1 MYMSS
6 SNVVI
11 KGNLVYLNVSG
22 SWYVYDKAQSPIG
35 SGAMGTVYHG
45 SMVGTNIPV
54 AIKKVKDEYAND
66 KSIRER
72 ARQEASLMFR
82 HRNLVEMLGLCES
95 NSGTG
100 PIYIVSKYVRGE
112 NLDKFVK
119 DKLFMLP
126 REKRT
131 KTICYMILPIFD
143 ALNYLHSNKI
153 LHMDIKPSNIMV
165 ENGCNIR
172 LMDLGIANID
182 RYTFATNSIM
192 GTPKYAAPEQFGE
205 RGSKQSLDYR
215 TDMYELSVSIYELL
229 CGENPFLCNSF
240 DDLIDRHKTLVLPY
254 NERIPK
260 MIIDVLRKAAHPLK
274 SERYN
279 NINEFRNA
287 FKNAIINI
295 KPESQKTK
303 YSNQI
308 FYILLI
314 TFCSII
320 FFALILAIIHIL

>member
-1 MYMSS
+1 MSS
-6 SNVVI
+6 SDVII

-22 SWYVYDKAQSPIG
+22 NWCVYDNTQSPIG

-45 SMVGTNIPV
+45 IMIGTNIPV

-72 ARQEASLMFR
+72 ARLEASLMFR

-95 NSGTG
+95 NSDRG

-119 DKLFMLP
+119 NKLCMFP
-126 REKRT
+126 QHKRI
-131 KTICYMILPIFD
+131 KTICDMVLPIFD

-172 LMDLGIANID
+172 LMDLGIVNVD
-182 RYTFATNSIM
+182 TYQFTTSSMM
-192 GTPKYAAPEQFGE
+192 GTPKYAAPEQFGD
-205 RGSKQSLDYR
+205 RGSKESVDYR
-215 TDMYELSVSIYELL
+215 TDIYELSVSIYELI
-229 CGENPFLCNSF
+229 CEENPFLCNSF
-240 DDLIDRHKTLVLPY
+240 DDLINRHKTLALPY
-254 NERIPK
+254 NERVPK
-260 MIIDVLRKAAHPLK
+260 IIIDVLRKAAHPRK

-287 FKNAIINI
+287 LKNAIINI
-295 KPESQKTK
+295 EPKSQNTI
-303 YSNQI
+303 YSSQI
-308 FYILLI
+308 FNILLVAF
-314 TFCSII
+314 TSII
-320 FFALILAIIHIL
+320 FVGLILAIIHIL